1 MESLSQVIVMFSKAN
16 KRAEMMPVFSTD
28 PERRAIELAF
38 FKRLSRMVDFFNQD
52 PNRFLEL
59 ATEGK
64 LQEMLPDLDD
74 ENTAPERRAYDS
86 LKPFDY
92 DTWVK
97 EGK

>member
-1 MESLSQVIVMFSKAN
+1 MFSKTN

-38 FKRLSRMVDFFNQD
+38 FTRLSKMVDFFNQD
-52 PNRFLEL
+52 PNRFVEL

-64 LQEMLPDLDD
+64 LQELLPDLDN
-74 ENTAPERRAYDS
+74 ENTPIERRAYDS

-92 DTWVK
+92 ETWVK
-97 EGK
+97 QDK